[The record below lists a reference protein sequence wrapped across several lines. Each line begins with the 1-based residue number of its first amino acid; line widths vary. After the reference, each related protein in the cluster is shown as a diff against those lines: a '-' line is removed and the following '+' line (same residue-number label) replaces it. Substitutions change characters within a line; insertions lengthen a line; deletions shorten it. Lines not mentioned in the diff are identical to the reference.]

1 MSFFSLSHVCTMF
14 ENNFQRLL
22 VIHSRNLERNFGWY
36 IYPTFTF
43 GKWTPLKVHFMIL
56 SLSESPRGRD
66 FVPKH
71 LNMILELIL
80 NSWQIVS
87 HSYRDMCK
95 FVKIRFETYVPAASN
110 LKIDVKKDFF
120 MIFFPVIAEMPYFSD
135 LTLGGPR
142 GDLGKRYF
150 TLKLLI
156 FWKFSLWYLS
166 QISKYSL
173 PKSPRGPPNVR
184 PEKYGISAFTGKK
197 NHKKNLF

>member
-14 ENNFQRLL
+14 ENNYQRLL
-22 VIHSRNLERNFGWY
+22 VILSRNLERNFGWY

-56 SLSESPRGRD
+56 SLSESPRGQD

-95 FVKIRFETYVPAASN
+95 FVKIRFETYVPAASTLRYDWCSISKNN
-110 LKIDVKKDFF
+110 LKDMHLILFW
-120 MIFFPVIAEMPYFSD
+120 
-135 LTLGGPR
+135 L
-142 GDLGKRYF
+142 KRAAKTWF
-150 TLKLLI
+150 
-156 FWKFSLWYLS
+156 
-166 QISKYSL
+166 Q
-173 PKSPRGPPNVR
+173 
-184 PEKYGISAFTGKK
+184 
-197 NHKKNLF
+197 LFAN